1 MNKLTRTAGIFAAPL
16 LLALLLSLIYLVP
29 NNPQLQESAISADLP
44 CGTTLPGWFG
54 ERVQE
59 SKEEREA
66 LAADTRFSKAI
77 YRRCKSRYETDS
89 IFLSPQSNY
98 AGEHLLYG
106 PTISVSIVYSGSDMN
121 SSIHRPERCLPS
133 QGHQEL
139 VGEDKVLK
147 LKNGESINFRRLRSY
162 TLPGTKRSKRTE
174 HIHYYVFVGHDSI
187 QHTHLGRTFR
197 DMWDRVVH
205 GRVQRWAYF
214 QIGAEWGGDTGTTEQ
229 EAEQALQEII
239 AELSAT
245 QINWNQVKN

>member
-1 MNKLTRTAGIFAAPL
+1 MKSILRHASVFAAPL

-29 NNPQLQESAISADLP
+29 NNPQLQEAAISADLP
-44 CGTTLPGWFG
+44 EGAELPGWYG

-77 YRRCKSRYETDS
+77 FRRCKNRYDADA
-89 IFLSPQSNY
+89 IFLSSKSTY
-98 AGEHLLYG
+98 CGDYLLNG
-106 PTISVSIVYSGSDMN
+106 PNISVSIVFSGSDMN

-139 VGEDKVLK
+139 VGEDRTLN
-147 LKNGESINFRRLRSY
+147 LKNGQSIVFRRLSSY

-197 DMWDRVVH
+197 DMWDRVVQ

-214 QIGAEWGGDTGTTEQ
+214 QIGAEWGGDTGLTEQ
-229 EAEQALQEII
+229 DAERALQELIS
-239 AELSAT
+239 ELSAI
-245 QINWNQVKN
+245 QINWQQVQN

>member
-1 MNKLTRTAGIFAAPL
+1 MKKLTHIVTVFAAPL

-29 NNPQLQESAISADLP
+29 NNPLLQESAISADLP
-44 CGTTLPGWFG
+44 CGPTLSGWFG

-77 YRRCKSRYETDS
+77 YRRCKSRYDTDA

-139 VGEDKVLK
+139 VGEDKALK
-147 LKNGESINFRRLRSY
+147 LKNGENINFRRLRSY

-174 HIHYYVFVGHDSI
+174 HIHYYVFVGHNSI

-214 QIGAEWGGDTGTTEQ
+214 QIGAEWGGDTGITEE

-245 QINWNQVKN
+245 QINWNQVEN

>member
-1 MNKLTRTAGIFAAPL
+1 MKTLLRHVGIFAAPL

-29 NNPQLQESAISADLP
+29 NNPQLQESAISPNLP
-44 CGTTLPGWFG
+44 EGAELPGWYG

-77 YRRCKSRYETDS
+77 FRRCKSRYDTDA
-89 IFLSPQSNY
+89 IFLSKDSTY
-98 AGEHLLYG
+98 CGDYLLYG
-106 PTISVSIVYSGSDMN
+106 PSISVSIVYSGSDMN

-139 VGEDKVLK
+139 VGEDRTLN
-147 LKNGESINFRRLRSY
+147 LKNGQSIIFRRLNSY

-197 DMWDRVVH
+197 DMWDRVVQ

-214 QIGAEWGGDTGTTEQ
+214 QIGAEWGGDSGTTEQ
-229 EAEQALQEII
+229 EAEQALQELIS
-239 AELSAT
+239 ELSAI
-245 QINWNQVKN
+245 QINWQQVQN